1 MMQHTHNDLP
11 TRYQV
16 SFYLG
21 QIKPILKRCK
31 VMTRIINH
39 INSVVQIF
47 LILVLGRFNLLLSY
61 WTNVGQ
67 NIQSKIQKSSKPEKD
82 QKIMASPIYIFLKSS
97 SHHAITYKDL
107 PTRYQ
112 ISFYLGRTKPVI
124 KHCKGITRITRTILI
139 ASLKYFCY

>member
-1 MMQHTHNDLP
+1 MMQLTHKDLP
-11 TRYQV
+11 TRYQI

-67 NIQSKIQKSSKPEKD
+67 NI
-82 QKIMASPIYIFLKSS
+82 
-97 SHHAITYKDL
+97 
-107 PTRYQ
+107 
-112 ISFYLGRTKPVI
+112 
-124 KHCKGITRITRTILI
+124 
-139 ASLKYFCY
+139 